1 MAGAASQLKKKKK
14 KKKRKEGEKEIQGFI
29 MITMSQACV
38 HARYFTL

>member
-14 KKKRKEGEKEIQGFI
+14 REEEEEEEIQGFI

>member
-1 MAGAASQLKKKKK
+1 MAGAASQLKKKK
-14 KKKRKEGEKEIQGFI
+14 REEEEEEEIQGFI